1 MHELSLAQGILKIA
15 LAKAKEHKLKV
26 ITKVN
31 LVVGRHFYLE
41 EQGLK
46 QCWPIAT
53 ENSIAS
59 AAELVVK
66 LKESNNPEE
75 YYIESIEGD

>member
-1 MHELSLAQGILKIA
+1 MHELSLAESILKTSLA
-15 LAKAKEHKLKV
+15 LAKEHNLKV

-31 LVVGRHFYLE
+31 LIVGRHFYLE

-46 QCWPIAT
+46 ECWSIAT
-53 ENSIAS
+53 EKSIAS
-59 AAELVVK
+59 SSELVVK

-75 YYIESIEGD
+75 YYIETIEGD